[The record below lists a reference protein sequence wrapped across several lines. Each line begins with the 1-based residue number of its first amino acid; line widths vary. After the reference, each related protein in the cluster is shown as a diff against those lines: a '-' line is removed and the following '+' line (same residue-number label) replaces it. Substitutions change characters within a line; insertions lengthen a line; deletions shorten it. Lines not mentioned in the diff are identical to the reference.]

1 MLGHRGQTVTA
12 LHSRLLVLS
21 LPGHRHWVLS
31 IAWSPDGKKLA
42 SGCKNSQ
49 VRVGSLGTG
58 PGALRAVLGR
68 GVVRGS
74 VETLCSPVLN

>member
-1 MLGHRGQTVTA
+1 MASCWDTRDSPGSPLTPP
-12 LHSRLLVLS
+12 VLS

-49 VRVGSLGTG
+49 VPRAGGAGGGLGVK
-58 PGALRAVLGR
+58 ACFSR
-68 GVVRGS
+68 GVRVYPI
-74 VETLCSPVLN
+74 V